1 MLELTNTEQTIM
13 QCIWDLDKDVTV
25 ADLLKCLKERYEKEY
40 ARTTISVFMSYLRD
54 KGYVTYEKKS
64 HAFIYRPLVSEEEY
78 QKDLMSRYIERNFNG
93 SLTAFVEVVLKN
105 EKPSKETCKALR
117 QMIDIYDNQHNHR

>member
-13 QCIWDLDKDVTV
+13 KCIWDLDKDVTV
-25 ADLLKCLKERYEKEY
+25 ADLLKSLKEKYKKDY

-64 HAFIYRPLVSEEEY
+64 HAFIYRPLVSEEVY
-78 QKDLMSRYIERNFNG
+78 QKDLMRRYIEKNFDN
-93 SLTAFVEVVLKN
+93 SLIAFVEAVLKN
-105 EKPSKETCKALR
+105 EKPDETTCEELKKMISQYEKAGA
-117 QMIDIYDNQHNHR
+117 

>member
-13 QCIWDLDKDVTV
+13 KCIWDLDRDVTV
-25 ADLLKCLKERYEKEY
+25 ADLLKSLKEKYEKDY

-78 QKDLMSRYIERNFNG
+78 QKDLMRRYIDKNFDN
-93 SLTAFVEVVLKN
+93 SLPAFVEAVLKN
-105 EKPSKETCKALR
+105 EKPDTETCAVLR
-117 QMIDIYDNQHNHR
+117 CLIDRYENR

>member
-13 QCIWDLDKDVTV
+13 KCIWELDKDVTV
-25 ADLLKCLKERYEKEY
+25 ADILKCLKERYHKEY

-64 HAFIYRPLVSEEEY
+64 HAFIYRPLVSENEY
-78 QKDLMSRYIERNFNG
+78 QKDLMRSYIERNFNH
-93 SLTAFVEVVLKN
+93 SLTAFVEAVLKN
-105 EKPSKETCKALR
+105 EKPNQETCVQLKQLIERYENLA
-117 QMIDIYDNQHNHR
+117 